1 MFSKKKKDNNELDFS
16 KINEGVK
23 IGVTILK
30 IFLVLSIVALIYIS
44 SMLLTKWHILP
55 FIATLLKIIT
65 PFFIGIVIAWLFDPA
80 VTWFNKKGL
89 NRVLSTVLVFTIFL
103 GSIFLVVKLMIPS
116 VTDQF
121 NDIAKQAPSFVKYL
135 QDGVEGILDSFQSG
149 TGYDVE
155 NVKKEMYTSLA
166 ELGDSITVG
175 LPAKVMSVATSIIS
189 GSITL
194 IFGLIIGF
202 YMLFD
207 FNNIRSHLISL
218 LPKKAQ
224 SDAYALTDKLNKN
237 LRKFIQGTLSIMLI
251 LFVFQSIGLGLA
263 GLKAPMVFGLFCA
276 VTNVIPYVGPYI
288 GGIPAVLVGL
298 SISPTTGFFCL
309 ISVLLSQLLESYFLQ
324 PIVMGKTMKLHPVTI
339 MLGLLIFGYFF
350 GIIGMILATPIISMT
365 KTIVKYFDDKYNLS
379 EKIFG
384 ID

>member
-135 QDGVEGILDSFQSG
+135 QDGAEGILDSFQSG